1 MVRVQYGG
9 QRVFVLA
16 SLYVLHGVKVL
27 PGRGQGAFG
36 GRGRRDDV
44 AAQGRDADFVLFIIR
59 EALYPRPRL
68 VVRCT
73 IRGRRLGHVREAG
86 KVVLYILGEGSGSLL
101 VGLLARGTGV
111 ARIRPRHG
119 PGRRQLRAHVF

>member
-16 SLYVLHGVKVL
+16 SLYFLYGVKVL
-27 PGRGQGAFG
+27 PRRGQGAFWCG
-36 GRGRRDDV
+36 GRRDDFT
-44 AAQGRDADFVLFIIR
+44 QKGRHADFVLFIIR

-68 VVRCT
+68 VLRCT

-86 KVVLYILGEGSGSLL
+86 KVVLYILGEESGSLL
-101 VGLLARGTGV
+101 VGLLARRAGV
-111 ARIRPRHG
+111 EGVRATESYG
-119 PGRRQLRAHVF
+119 GQLRAHVF

>member
-1 MVRVQYGG
+1 MVRFQYGG

-16 SLYVLHGVKVL
+16 GLHVLYGVKVL
-27 PGRGQGAFG
+27 PRRGQGAFWCG
-36 GRGRRDDV
+36 GRRDDFT
-44 AAQGRDADFVLFIIR
+44 QKGRDADFVLFIIR

-68 VVRCT
+68 VLRCT

-86 KVVLYILGEGSGSLL
+86 KVVLYYNWGGVLGSLL

-111 ARIRPRHG
+111 ERIRATESYG
-119 PGRRQLRAHVF
+119 GQLRAHVF